1 MSSLAEGVRGHA
13 ELSLL
18 FVGED
23 DIAILNEEFLG
34 QAGPTDVLAFP
45 IDGELVEVDD
55 GAGPHRRGPDR
66 PPPDPGDLPLL
77 LGDVVVCPGVAARQA
92 DTHAGTVDDELALLV
107 VHGVLH
113 VLGHD
118 HAEPAEHARMRAR
131 EMELLQE
138 LALERARARR
148 LPAGPARMI
157 AVELTSTDVWMLVAI
172 VLLLLVLGFLAMA
185 ETALN
190 RISKV
195 KAQAMA
201 ESSGCAL
208 GSLPGP
214 VGQPARSASSTRS
227 W

>member
-1 MSSLAEGVRGHA
+1 MTMADETSRPDLGRRSRVGGDGDLEVFVADEQAALPVDTARWARLAEGVLVAEGVRGHA

-34 QAGPTDVLAFP
+34 HAGPTDVLAFP

-107 VHGVLH
+107 VHGLLH

-138 LALERARARR
+138 LHWNGPA
-148 LPAGPARMI
+148 PAGFRQ
-157 AVELTSTDVWMLVAI
+157 D
-172 VLLLLVLGFLAMA
+172 
-185 ETALN
+185 
-190 RISKV
+190 
-195 KAQAMA
+195 Q
-201 ESSGCAL
+201 
-208 GSLPGP
+208 PG
-214 VGQPARSASSTRS
+214 
-227 W
+227 

>member
-1 MSSLAEGVRGHA
+1 MTMADESSRPDLGRRSRVGGDGDLEVFVADEQAAVPVDTARWARLAEGVLVAEGVRGHA

-34 QAGPTDVLAFP
+34 HAGPTDVLAFP

-107 VHGVLH
+107 VHGLLH

-138 LALERARARR
+138 LHWN
-148 LPAGPARMI
+148 G
-157 AVELTSTDVWMLVAI
+157 
-172 VLLLLVLGFLAMA
+172 
-185 ETALN
+185 TA
-190 RISKV
+190 
-195 KAQAMA
+195 
-201 ESSGCAL
+201 
-208 GSLPGP
+208 P
-214 VGQPARSASSTRS
+214 VGFRQDQPG
-227 W
+227 

>member
-1 MSSLAEGVRGHA
+1 MTMADETSRPDLGRRSRVGGDGDLEVFVADEQAAVPVDTARWARLAEGVLVAEGVRGHA
-13 ELSLL
+13 EISLL

-92 DTHAGTVDDELALLV
+92 ETHAGTVDDELALLV
-107 VHGVLH
+107 VHGLLH

-131 EMELLQE
+131 EIELLQE
-138 LALERARARR
+138 LHWNGPA
-148 LPAGPARMI
+148 PAGFRQ
-157 AVELTSTDVWMLVAI
+157 D
-172 VLLLLVLGFLAMA
+172 
-185 ETALN
+185 
-190 RISKV
+190 
-195 KAQAMA
+195 Q
-201 ESSGCAL
+201 
-208 GSLPGP
+208 PG
-214 VGQPARSASSTRS
+214 
-227 W
+227 